1 MDSTNPATQ
10 DVGQTPRHERPRRR
24 PGRPPRLNRQMVIDA
39 AIALDPDS
47 LTLQAVADRLGADRK
62 AVSYYVSGREELLE
76 LVTAQTLAAELE
88 HLRIPEDSWQ
98 EAVRVYARGVRRV
111 LLREASLSLLIDRLP
126 GAGVLVP
133 ADALLARLLD
143 AGFDETGASH
153 ALALITRVVF
163 TNAKDILFAA
173 RFARHPTLTEV
184 QRILAELPDDRLPHL
199 RRVLAREQSPDDP
212 QESPFELE
220 LEFIVA
226 GLERLLARTPSP
238 GGNS

>member
-1 MDSTNPATQ
+1 M
-10 DVGQTPRHERPRRR
+10 
-24 PGRPPRLNRQMVIDA
+24 
-39 AIALDPDS
+39 
-47 LTLQAVADRLGADRK
+47 
-62 AVSYYVSGREELLE
+62 SGREELLE

-163 TNAKDILFAA
+163 TNAKDILLAA

-184 QRILAELPDDRLPHL
+184 QRILVELPDDRLPHL
-199 RRVLAREQSPDDP
+199 RRILAQERSPDDP

-226 GLERLLARTPSP
+226 GLERLLARTRHRAVLIRVADRRRCQFRRRRR
-238 GGNS
+238 